1 MGEGVDGEM
10 RKEGGGSAGED
21 RKLKSN
27 EQAAGFFFI
36 WCHHYS
42 IQLITVVHVAMSIL
56 ISFQ

>member
-21 RKLKSN
+21 RKLKRN
-27 EQAAGFFFI
+27 EQAAFFSLGG
-36 WCHHYS
+36 HHYS